1 MEATKETT
9 YGAWVIIGVEGRAAW
24 ARCRCGT
31 VRQLALTALQDG
43 SSQSCGCLNLP
54 GTRRPPRSSSF
65 AGDISSAEAIGGRKR
80 QYGGGIK

>member
-31 VRQLALTALQDG
+31 VRQLALRPCRTAAAKA
-43 SSQSCGCLNLP
+43 
-54 GTRRPPRSSSF
+54 
-65 AGDISSAEAIGGRKR
+65 AGV
-80 QYGGGIK
+80 